1 MVLQDDTPSEP
12 AYRIESVDKALRLL
26 WLLRDERRLTV
37 SEVSERLGVARS
49 TAHRLLGMLVAHG
62 FAEQDPGTKAYM
74 PGRGLFEI
82 GLGALSSLDV
92 RREARPELQRLAAEV
107 RETVLL
113 IVMQGATTL
122 VVDAVES
129 DEFVRVSAR
138 AGGSLPP
145 HTVAGG
151 KVLLAA
157 MESAHIRALLGPEPL
172 ERRTPDSI
180 TTYDELDAEL
190 DDVRRRGYATNFN
203 EAEPGMSG
211 ISVPVPVPPGVIPAA
226 ITVTTPS
233 ARMSLRRMP
242 ALVTT
247 TQAAAARIGDAVRGS
262 A

>member
-1 MVLQDDTPSEP
+1 MVLQDATPSEP

-49 TAHRLLGMLVAHG
+49 TAHRLLGMLVSHG
-62 FAEQDPGTKAYM
+62 FAQQDPETKAYM
-74 PGRGLFEI
+74 PGRGLLEV
-82 GLGALSSLDV
+82 GLGALSSIDV
-92 RREARPELQRLAAEV
+92 RREARPELQRLAGEV

-113 IVMQGATTL
+113 IMMQGVITM
-122 VVDAVES
+122 VVDAVECE
-129 DEFVRVSAR
+129 EFVRVSAT
-138 AGGSLPP
+138 AGRSLPP

-151 KVLLAA
+151 KVLLAG
-157 MESAHIRALLGPEPL
+157 MDPDQVRDLLGPEPF

-180 TTYDELDAEL
+180 TTYAELNAEL

-203 EAEPGMSG
+203 EAESGMSG

-247 TQAAAARIGDAVRGS
+247 AQAAAARIGDAVRRS

>member
-1 MVLQDDTPSEP
+1 MVLQDATPPEP
-12 AYRIESVDKALRLL
+12 AYRIASVDKALRLL

-37 SEVSERLGVARS
+37 SEVSDRLGVARS

-62 FAEQDPGTKAYM
+62 FAQQDPATKAYM

-113 IVMQGATTL
+113 IVLQGARTL

-129 DEFVRVSAR
+129 DEVVRVSAR
-138 AGGSLPP
+138 TGGSMPP
-145 HTVAGG
+145 HTVSGG

-157 MESAHIRALLGPEPL
+157 MAPGHVRALLGPEPL

-180 TTYDELDAEL
+180 TTYAEL
-190 DDVRRRGYATNFN
+190 IADLDEVRRRGYATNFN
-203 EAEPGMSG
+203 ECEPGLSA
-211 ISVPVPVPPGVIPAA
+211 ISVLVPVPPGVVPAA
-226 ITVTTPS
+226 ITVSIPT

-247 TQAAAARIGDAVRGS
+247 AQAAAARIGDAVRRS